1 MDTLALFALFAA
13 AAANSAVPGPC
24 IVLALSRSAVEG
36 IAAGLRVTLG
46 IALADLT
53 LLAVAW
59 AAIFGAITLS
69 ASFFAA
75 LKTAGIFAIALIAL
89 AMLRGT
95 PQAAG
100 ASHPRLRL
108 GHVATGLGLGL
119 ASPLN
124 LVFMLALLPQFLD
137 IDRATTQNAALVTAV
152 VLLGGAL
159 PLAAASA
166 LGARA
171 LRHAPGGGRLI
182 GRAGGI
188 ALLGFAGL
196 AALNPV

>member
-1 MDTLALFALFAA
+1 MDALALFALFAA

-24 IVLALSRSAVEG
+24 IVLTLSRSAVEG

-69 ASFFAA
+69 DSVFTA
-75 LKTAGIFAIALIAL
+75 LKAAGIAAIALIAL
-89 AMLRGT
+89 AMLRDTAPSSGVPPSGRT
-95 PQAAG
+95 F
-100 ASHPRLRL
+100 
-108 GHVATGLGLGL
+108 GHVAAGLGLGL

-137 IDRATTQNAALVTAV
+137 IGRATAQSAALVTAV

-166 LGARA
+166 LGASA
-171 LRHAPGGGRLI
+171 LRRVAGGGRWI
-182 GRAGGI
+182 TRAG
-188 ALLGFAGL
+188 AVTLLGFAVL
-196 AALNPV
+196 AALHPI